1 MPRGLG
7 GGSGYSGFQFT
18 GMIQTMNNLFI
29 ILSQG
34 AAATYFKSLNDAFV
48 RTKKG
53 KQGSHKVTCRRQGRM
68 RDVSF

>member
-1 MPRGLG
+1 
-7 GGSGYSGFQFT
+7 
-18 GMIQTMNNLFI
+18 MNNEFI
-29 ILSQG
+29 VLSQG
-34 AAATYFKSLNDAFV
+34 AAATYFKSLNDAFA